1 MDSIEDGRFMLR
13 RALRKLTPAPEII
26 RRLRGLSSRLL
37 RLNCSLKHIFGGR
50 SFLRVFL
57 KCAIIVFVLSALI
70 DYILWFT
77 INFHVPCWAIAT
89 MSLSTSL
96 ILYAIIKLLP
106 ETRH

>member
-1 MDSIEDGRFMLR
+1 MLR
-13 RALRKLTPAPEII
+13 RALRRPAFAPGMI
-26 RRLRGLSSRLL
+26 RGLRGLSSRLL

-57 KCAIIVFVLSALI
+57 KCAIIVLVLSALI

-96 ILYAIIKLLP
+96 ILYAIIKLP
-106 ETRH
+106 AET